1 MAASVDDLA
10 QRVSAALAPVEA
22 VRVAYLFGSR
32 AAGRARPQSDL
43 DLAVRFD
50 AGLDGRGRELARR
63 AVVAR
68 LTDALG
74 ALGEKTD
81 VVDLDLADSAVGFR
95 AIRDGRCVLAR
106 DRAERVLLEARVAR
120 RYDDDG
126 PRRELFRRAAIRVA
140 RDLAETSRGRS

>member
-1 MAASVDDLA
+1 MDDLA
-10 QRVSAALAPVEA
+10 QRVSAALATVEA

-32 AAGRARPQSDL
+32 AAGRPRPESDL

-63 AVVAR
+63 EVVAR

-74 ALGEKTD
+74 PLGEKTD

-126 PRRELFRRAAIRVA
+126 PRRELFRRMAIRVA